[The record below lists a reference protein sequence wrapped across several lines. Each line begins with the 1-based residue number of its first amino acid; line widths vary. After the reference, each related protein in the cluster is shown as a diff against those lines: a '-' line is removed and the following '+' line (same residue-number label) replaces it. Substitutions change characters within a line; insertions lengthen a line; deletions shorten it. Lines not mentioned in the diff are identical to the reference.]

1 MEFEEVAKQED
12 IAWRQRSRTLWFK
25 QGDSDTIFFWRM
37 ANSRRRFSYIDKQEV
52 GREEVTN
59 SIAINGKIVAYYQKL
74 YAETEQWRLGQYE
87 EWPQHQSGRA

>member
-37 ANSRRRFSYIDKQEV
+37 ANSRRRFSYIDK
-52 GREEVTN
+52 
-59 SIAINGKIVAYYQKL
+59 
-74 YAETEQWRLGQYE
+74 
-87 EWPQHQSGRA
+87 